1 MTALLLYVTCREGKE
16 IPGTPGKI
24 NPWGKQCSCQHKTI
38 KVSYALLFAH
48 YYRNSTFPS
57 IKDRLKRP
65 KCSSEDKCQLVM
77 PSLHLPYLI
86 YPSMH
91 WYSAQQGPSMPRFC
105 VQASLFNNPQ
115 KQKHFRKKCKLKGPN
130 HLTLPACS
138 LHAVPFNDS
147 LDQSGDGRE
156 KEKRACSHFS
166 LYRHEIVVKAL
177 LSVWGGGEACGH
189 CCF

>member
-1 MTALLLYVTCREGKE
+1 MQRGKRDSRYSRKNKSLRKTMQLPAQNHQGELCTSFCTLLQELY
-16 IPGTPGKI
+16 
-24 NPWGKQCSCQHKTI
+24 
-38 KVSYALLFAH
+38 L
-48 YYRNSTFPS
+48 S
-57 IKDRLKRP
+57 IYQRQTQMP
-65 KCSSEDKCQLVM
+65 KCSSEDKCQLVL

>member
-1 MTALLLYVTCREGKE
+1 MAALLLHVTCREGKE
-16 IPGTPGKI
+16 IPGTPDKNKSLRKAMQLPST
-24 NPWGKQCSCQHKTI
+24 NPSCWVMFFFSHTI
-38 KVSYALLFAH
+38 IWTRTSQMFLWRQMPAGSASVSTCLTWSIPACIGTVHSRDPACLGFVFRHLY
-48 YYRNSTFPS
+48 STIPQS
-57 IKDRLKRP
+57 KNT
-65 KCSSEDKCQLVM
+65 SE
-77 PSLHLPYLI
+77 
-86 YPSMH
+86 
-91 WYSAQQGPSMPRFC
+91 
-105 VQASLFNNPQ
+105 
-115 KQKHFRKKCKLKGPN
+115 KKSKLKGPN

-156 KEKRACSHFS
+156 KEKRVCSNFS